1 MLNNPLQLSSYHILM
16 LRYGS
21 PVVLLETVVNDYF
34 PHMDIKHANR
44 RANAQDLPFPV
55 FKSEPNNKLAK
66 WFVNIADLA
75 VYLDKQCSIAKK
87 DFVAMNG

>member
-1 MLNNPLQLSSYHILM
+1 MMTNNLQLSSYHILM

-21 PVVLLETVVNDYF
+21 PVVLLESVVNDYF

-55 FKSEPNNKLAK
+55 FKSEPNNKHSK

-75 VYLDKQCSIAKK
+75 SYLDKQCSIAQQ
-87 DFVAMNG
+87 DFSNMHA